1 MAKVYVSEYKYQPLD
16 ADGKVIVVG
25 NEPALA
31 YQTVAIGG
39 GSLQSSAFNDS
50 TRFIRVHTDAI
61 CSIKIGTNPTAV
73 TTETRLAA
81 NQTEF
86 FGVRGGMK
94 IAVITNT

>member
-1 MAKVYVSEYKYQPLD
+1 MAVVYISEYKYQPLD
-16 ADGKVIVVG
+16 ADGKTLAVG

-39 GSLQSSAFNDS
+39 ASAQSAAFQTD

-61 CSIKIGTNPTAV
+61 CSIKIATNPTAV
-73 TTETRLAA
+73 TTENRLAA

-86 FGVRGGMK
+86 FGVRGGLK